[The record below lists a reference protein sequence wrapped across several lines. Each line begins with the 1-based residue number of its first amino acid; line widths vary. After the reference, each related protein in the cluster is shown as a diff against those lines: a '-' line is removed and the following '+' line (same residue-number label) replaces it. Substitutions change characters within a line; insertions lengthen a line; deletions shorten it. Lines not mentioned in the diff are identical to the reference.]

1 MHLIQ
6 KIPLVDANVHYCAQF
21 FDAASAAEL
30 LRDLIATTPWE
41 THFVRIFG
49 REIPAP
55 RQSSWHGDPHCSYR
69 YSKVRYEPK
78 AWTPALTQ
86 VRNILAMTGIGEFN
100 CVLANFYRSGSDSMG
115 WHSDSEPELGP
126 DPLIASVSL
135 GAPRRFCLRHKM
147 GPDKHELL
155 LTSGSLLVMAE
166 GAQKN
171 YQHALPKMTNVG
183 APRVNLTFRQIAS
196 ESQMPTSCTKPPQNR
211 YISHLP

>member
-6 KIPLVDANVHYCAQF
+6 KIPLVDANVHYRAQF

-171 YQHALPKMTNVG
+171 YQHALPKMANVG

-196 ESQMPTSCTKPPQNR
+196 ES
-211 YISHLP
+211 

>member
-1 MHLIQ
+1 MHLTH

-21 FDAASAAEL
+21 FDAANATEL

-55 RQSSWHGDPHCSYR
+55 RQSSWHGDSHCSYR

-78 AWTPALTQ
+78 AWTPCLTQ
-86 VRNILAMTGIGEFN
+86 VRDALASAGIGEFN

-115 WHSDSEPELGP
+115 WHSDSEPELGA
-126 DPLIASVSL
+126 DPLIASVSF
-135 GAPRRFCLRHKM
+135 GAPRRFCLRHKNLT
-147 GPDKHELL
+147 DKAELL

-166 GAQKN
+166 GSQKH
-171 YQHALPKMTNVG
+171 YQHALPKMAQVG
-183 APRVNLTFRQIAS
+183 APSYAPRVNLTFRWIA
-196 ESQMPTSCTKPPQNR
+196 PN
-211 YISHLP
+211 